1 MKTGI
6 KLAALMTLAAVSCGG
21 GEASFRIKYRFDD
34 VLIAGVDPSQRR
46 TYCRNVAS
54 SWRSRIG

>member
-21 GEASFRIKYRFDD
+21 GEGEAANRKLGSAVKAKARHRRERGERPEVHD
-34 VLIAGVDPSQRR
+34 VA
-46 TYCRNVAS
+46 
-54 SWRSRIG
+54 